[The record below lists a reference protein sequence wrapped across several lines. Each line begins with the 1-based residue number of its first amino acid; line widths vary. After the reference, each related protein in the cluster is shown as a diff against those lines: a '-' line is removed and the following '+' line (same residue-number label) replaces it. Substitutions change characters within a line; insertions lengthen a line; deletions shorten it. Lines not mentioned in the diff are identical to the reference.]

1 MPTLLAAL
9 SEESLSESR
18 LNRIRE
24 AAGSDYHVVRTTDER
39 EAREHM
45 DDAEIAFGW
54 FPPSLLPEAD
64 ALQWIQSWAA
74 GADWLFDREELTAKP
89 DLVVTTS
96 SGVHAAPVAEHAL
109 GMLAMLA
116 RRFPSMLDAQRERR
130 WTGDDYTYDTMMEL
144 TGGTLVLVG
153 TGAIGQRIARLAAAL
168 DMHIVGVRRTPSGE
182 PVPPISE
189 TVGPE
194 RLHDALATADATV
207 VTLPKTRETEGLFD
221 QAAFATM
228 KPGALFVNVGR
239 GEVVQESALVEALQ
253 SGPLRGAGLDV
264 FEDEPLPEDS
274 PLWTL
279 ENVVL
284 TPHIAGITP
293 HYPERAA
300 TLFIENLRRWRR
312 GKPLNNVADRAHG
325 Y

>member
-9 SEESLSESR
+9 SEESLSESH

-24 AAGSDYHVVRTTDER
+24 AAGDDYHVVRTTDER
-39 EAREHM
+39 EAREHV
-45 DDAEIAFGW
+45 DDAEVAFGW

-74 GADWLFDREELTAKP
+74 GTDWLFDREELTAKP

-96 SGVHAAPVAEHAL
+96 SGVHAAPVAEHVL
-109 GMLAMLA
+109 GMLTMLA
-116 RRFPSMLDAQRERR
+116 RRFPSMLEAQRERR
-130 WTGDDYTYDTMMEL
+130 WAEDDYTYDTMMEL

-153 TGAIGQRIARLAAAL
+153 TGAIGQRIARLASAL
-168 DMHIVGVRRTPSGE
+168 DMHITGVRRTPSAG
-182 PVPPISE
+182 PVPHITE

-194 RLHDALATADATV
+194 QLHDALATADATV
-207 VTLPKTRETEGLFD
+207 VTLPKTPKTEGLFD
-221 QAAFATM
+221 QAAFAAM

-239 GEVVQESALVEALQ
+239 GEVVREKALVEALRA
-253 SGPLRGAGLDV
+253 GHLRGAGLDV
-264 FEDEPLPEDS
+264 FEDEPLPADS
-274 PLWTL
+274 PLWAMA
-279 ENVVL
+279 NVAL
-284 TPHIAGITP
+284 TPHVAGITP
-293 HYPERAA
+293 HYPERAT

-312 GKPLNNVADRAHG
+312 GLPLNNLADRGHG